1 MNACSIP
8 PAALRDENAVE
19 IARVWIAE
27 QGLHCSMKI
36 GLYALEGGAGEE
48 IAAWG
53 IILAD
58 LTQHIANAL
67 SAEGF
72 GNRAELHDQLVEA
85 LTKELGAPTS
95 PATGEWASKPS

>member
-1 MNACSIP
+1 MQACAIP

-19 IARVWIAE
+19 IIRVWIAE
-27 QGLHCSMKI
+27 QGLHCTMKI
-36 GLYALEGGAGEE
+36 GLYAAEGPADE
-48 IAAWG
+48 ITAWG

-72 GNRAELHDQLVEA
+72 GARSELHEQLVEA
-85 LTKELGAPTS
+85 FSKEVSAPTTE
-95 PATGEWASKPS
+95 ATGEWAAKPS

>member
-1 MNACSIP
+1 MHACSIP

-36 GLYALEGGAGEE
+36 GLYAAEDGPETE
-48 IAAWG
+48 IKAWG

-72 GNRAELHDQLVEA
+72 GARSDLHEALVEA
-85 LTKELGAPTS
+85 LTQELNDPTS
-95 PATGEWASKPS
+95 PARGEWASKPS